1 VFTCAIGVRIDT
13 TPVEHHHSRMTTSRD
28 DSGHDKDLDA
38 LLSLGEVS
46 EAEILAMVPSLVR
59 ASDGDVPAA
68 ARPLLARL
76 AKAAGVTDRDDEAT
90 TAQKIAA
97 FVDANTPRDEVK
109 RGLFTLAAG
118 KALDLVKAGAQAAF
132 AKFSDDR
139 ATTDCPVPGNAPND
153 ASGGKKGMSALDLRS
168 GKSSKGD

>member
-1 VFTCAIGVRIDT
+1 LRTSIHG
-13 TPVEHHHSRMTTSRD
+13 MTSSPD
-28 DSGHDKDLDA
+28 HDLDA

-46 EAEILAMVPSLVR
+46 EAEILALVPSLVR

-76 AKAAGVTDRDDEAT
+76 AKAAGVTDRDDEES
-90 TAQKIAA
+90 TAKKIAA
-97 FVDANTPRDEVK
+97 FVDAHAPREEVK

-132 AKFSDDR
+132 AKFNDDR
-139 ATTDCPVPGNAPND
+139 ATTDCPVPGIAPNE